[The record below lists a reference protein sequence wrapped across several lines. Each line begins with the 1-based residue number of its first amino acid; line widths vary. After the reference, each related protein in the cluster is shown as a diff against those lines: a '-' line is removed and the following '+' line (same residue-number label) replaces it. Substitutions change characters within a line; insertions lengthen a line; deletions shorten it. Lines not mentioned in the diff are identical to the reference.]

1 MDYDLLDDHEI
12 VNGILQGDQ
21 ILTEYF
27 FHRKCSRL
35 LAYILYSVF
44 DGQQDVRALESEL
57 FLYIAHNDWYKL
69 RQFEYRSSLLG
80 YISVIAVRFFQRKR
94 TELID
99 SPLGDTLLE
108 KHHQTMNNSFSVER
122 RIDVEQA
129 LERMPNE
136 RYRKVI
142 VALDLQEM
150 RPEQLAEEMD
160 VTVDN
165 LYNIH
170 RRALLQLKLIINRKE
185 DYV

>member
-1 MDYDLLDDHEI
+1 
-12 VNGILQGDQ
+12 
-21 ILTEYF
+21 
-27 FHRKCSRL
+27 
-35 LAYILYSVF
+35 
-44 DGQQDVRALESEL
+44 
-57 FLYIAHNDWYKL
+57 
-69 RQFEYRSSLLG
+69 
-80 YISVIAVRFFQRKR
+80 
-94 TELID
+94 
-99 SPLGDTLLE
+99 
-108 KHHQTMNNSFSVER
+108 MNTSFSIER
-122 RIDVEQA
+122 RIDIEQA

-142 VALDLQEM
+142 FALDLQEM

>member
-1 MDYDLLDDHEI
+1 MDYDLYNDEQI
-12 VNGILQGDQ
+12 VNGILQGDRS
-21 ILTEYF
+21 LTEYF
-27 FHRKCSRL
+27 FHQKCSRL
-35 LAYILYSVF
+35 LAYILYNVF
-44 DGQQDVRALESEL
+44 GGQQDVRALESEL
-57 FLYIAHNDWYKL
+57 FLHIAHNDWYKL

-94 TELID
+94 AELID
-99 SPLGDTLLE
+99 SPLGDALLE
-108 KHHQTMNNSFSVER
+108 KHHQTMNTSFSVER
-122 RIDVEQA
+122 RIDIEKA

-150 RPEQLAEEMD
+150 CPEQLAEEMN

-170 RRALLQLKLIINRKE
+170 RRARLQLKLIMNRKE

>member
-1 MDYDLLDDHEI
+1 MDYDLYSDDQI
-12 VNGILQGDQ
+12 VNGILSGDRPL
-21 ILTEYF
+21 IEYF

-35 LAYILYSVF
+35 LVYILYSVF

-57 FLYIAHNDWYKL
+57 FLHIANNDWYKL
-69 RQFEYRSSLLG
+69 RQFEYRSSLLA
-80 YISVIAVRFFQRKR
+80 YISVIAVRFFQKKR
-94 TELID
+94 ASLIEF
-99 SPLGDTLLE
+99 PLGDTLNG
-108 KHHQTMNNSFSVER
+108 KHHQTMNTSFSVER
-122 RIDVEQA
+122 RIDIEQA

-142 VALDLQEM
+142 ISLDLREM
-150 RPEQLAEEMD
+150 RPEQLADEMG

-170 RRALLQLKLIINRKE
+170 RRARLQLKLIMNRKE

>member
-1 MDYDLLDDHEI
+1 MDYNLYTDEQI
-12 VNGILQGDQ
+12 VSGILQGDRQ
-21 ILTEYF
+21 LTEYF

-35 LAYILYSVF
+35 LVFILYSVF

-57 FLYIAHNDWYKL
+57 FLLIAQDDWYKL
-69 RQFEYRSSLLG
+69 RQFEYRSSLLT
-80 YISVIAVRFFQRKR
+80 YISVIAVRYFQKKR

-99 SPLGDTLLE
+99 TPLGDALLD
-108 KHHQTMNNSFSVER
+108 KHHKMISTSFSIER
-122 RIDVEQA
+122 RIDIKQA

-142 VALDLQEM
+142 VTLDLQEM
-150 RPEQLAEEMD
+150 RPEQLAEEMG

-170 RRALLQLKLIINRKE
+170 RRALLQLKLIMNRKE